1 MNIDA
6 ENSLTATFLS
16 AGESIGYNRA
26 PIDSFGFTWV
36 ASGRDAWELFA
47 STHSIDVLWRVIE
60 NVRSGV
66 EPAAYQ
72 NEGR

>member
-1 MNIDA
+1 M
-6 ENSLTATFLS
+6 ENSSENSITATFLS
-16 AGESIGYNRA
+16 AGESIGYKRA
-26 PIDSFGFTWV
+26 PIDSFGFTFV

-60 NVRSGV
+60 NVKSGV
-66 EPAAYQ
+66 EPAACQ